1 MKKVNYI
8 LWYFPLCFFV
18 FLAIFMFVKFIF
30 IFFFR
35 AAYEPEFMFN
45 LTPYYALSGV
55 SNLHL
60 LFLSLIVVIFNVY
73 LHVKLNKRN
82 LLFSFIPTG
91 IMLTG
96 LGLKIASGE
105 MVISNFFN
113 YLIFGCLL
121 VIFIIDHKHTL
132 VFPDIIA
139 TPKEEPIVSRTVSS
153 KPTFARVEP
162 QTTPVS
168 VINKPLRVEGLDEIL
183 TLHKE
188 TLFELRAMLKDDL
201 QRSQDMMLKLEKK
214 SIKMDYLSKEVEERR
229 KNLVEEEKLFRRRF
243 ISSLDEITRIRSFKT
258 EDGLSSDAKTGEE
271 TNKQPTMLDDFLGSA
286 ALMEH
291 GILTKVN
298 RPFVELLGYDTDI
311 LLDKSLIDFVAPE
324 GLTGIGGYY
333 LKRLKGKAI
342 STYKT
347 IFLTSDNRKIRVKV
361 TIKPIIYEGKKVDM
375 VLVRNMK

>member
-1 MKKVNYI
+1 
-8 LWYFPLCFFV
+8 
-18 FLAIFMFVKFIF
+18 MFVKFIF

-168 VINKPLRVEGLDEIL
+168 VIDKPLRAEGLDEIL

-258 EDGLSSDAKTGEE
+258 EDGLPSDAKTEEE

-311 LLDKSLIDFVAPE
+311 LLDKSLIDFVAPD
-324 GLTGIGGYY
+324 GLPGIGGYY